1 MALLSKI
8 ATHMK
13 TNFGVR
19 HLQWNHPEDMLQ
31 FLCPPTKTNLKTC
44 SFLEDLNTG
53 EINTANSWT
62 PLKAG
67 LPVTIRRHCM
77 VLLNSTTVLLVG
89 GIQQGIMSS
98 KTFFFNSQFE
108 KWIEGPSLKFA
119 RILHNCAMIK
129 TSGHGKKLSVVVA
142 GGNNGTLMS
151 SVEIL
156 DEGSRE
162 WRAGAN
168 LPQGA
173 SSGMMVADANDG
185 VIQIGG
191 LSANGFLNTLYHLA
205 DTNAEWI
212 DMPQKLKQGRIMGA
226 AFFVPNDITTCA

>member
-1 MALLSKI
+1 
-8 ATHMK
+8 
-13 TNFGVR
+13 
-19 HLQWNHPEDMLQ
+19 
-31 FLCPPTKTNLKTC
+31 
-44 SFLEDLNTG
+44 
-53 EINTANSWT
+53 
-62 PLKAG
+62 
-67 LPVTIRRHCM
+67 
-77 VLLNSTTVLLVG
+77 
-89 GIQQGIMSS
+89 
-98 KTFFFNSQFE
+98 
-108 KWIEGPSLKFA
+108 
-119 RILHNCAMIK
+119 MIK
-129 TSGHGKKLSVVVA
+129 TSGHSKKLSVVVA
-142 GGNNGTLMS
+142 GENNGTLMS

-212 DMPQKLKQGRIMGA
+212 EMQQKLKQGRIMGA
-226 AFFVPNDITTCA
+226 AFFVPNGITTCA